1 MLFDS
6 WRSVLNFWVFILCC
20 ALALISVYI
29 YFFYLI
35 SPWNLSS
42 SNFPCLC
49 LPVPAFFTCPLD
61 ISILDMFERI
71 FTSNSTLLS
80 VLPRKNKTDLSRRE
94 DDMELWKL
102 LEHLNSPGYL
112 EEKASAMNK
121 EKCEWKQNLETNEAR
136 VIFHD
141 QKITSSSKIILSR
154 ALFAVIS

>member
-6 WRSVLNFWVFILCC
+6 WRSVLNFWAFILCC
-20 ALALISVYI
+20 ALALVSVYI

-35 SPWNLSS
+35 SPWY
-42 SNFPCLC
+42 C

-80 VLPRKNKTDLSRRE
+80 VIPRKNKTDLSRRE

-121 EKCEWKQNLETNEAR
+121 EKCEWKQNLETNEVR

>member
-6 WRSVLNFWVFILCC
+6 WRSVLNFWAFILCC
-20 ALALISVYI
+20 ALALVSVYI

-35 SPWNLSS
+35 SPWY
-42 SNFPCLC
+42 C

-80 VLPRKNKTDLSRRE
+80 VIPRKNKTDLSRRE

-102 LEHLNSPGYL
+102 LEHLNSPDYL

-121 EKCEWKQNLETNEAR
+121 EKCEWKQNLETNEVR